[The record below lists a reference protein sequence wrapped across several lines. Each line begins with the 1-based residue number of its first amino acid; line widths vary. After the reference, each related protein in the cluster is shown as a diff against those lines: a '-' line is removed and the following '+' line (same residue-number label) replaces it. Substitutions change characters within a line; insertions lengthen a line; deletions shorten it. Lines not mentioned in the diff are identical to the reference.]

1 MLGGHAN
8 TPPPL
13 KLDLP
18 VHGSSP
24 APLLSRAAQAL
35 KGRIRVPGD
44 KSISHR
50 SLMLGA
56 VAVGETRASGL
67 LEGEDVVN
75 TAKAMQA
82 MGAKVTR
89 DKDGIWRIQGVGVSG
104 LMSPEGALDFGNS
117 GTGVRL
123 ALGLM
128 ASTPLTARCIGD
140 ASLSKRPMGR
150 VTGPLAQIGA
160 RFDTAEGG
168 RLPLTLYGARDAVP
182 ITYRLPVASAQV
194 KSAVL
199 LAGLNTPGRTTV
211 IEPVATRDHTERMLK
226 AFGAEITAERKE
238 DGRHIHIVGQR
249 ELKAQVIDVPAD
261 PSSAAF
267 PLVAALITQGSDITI
282 ENVML
287 NGTRTG
293 LITTLIEMGGDIAI
307 ENKRLAGGEEVGDLR
322 VRSSRLKGVSVP
334 KARAPSMIDE
344 YPALAVAASFAVGV
358 THMAGLDELRVKE
371 SDRLAAVEA
380 GLQANGVVTRSGP
393 DWLEVEGGE
402 PRGGGTVLT
411 HLDHRIAM
419 AFLVMGLAA
428 RQGVAVDDSA
438 MIATSFPNFI
448 TLMNA
453 MGCRIEPQS

>member
-1 MLGGHAN
+1 MQGS
-8 TPPPL
+8 TPTPL
-13 KLDLP
+13 K
-18 VHGSSP
+18 SS
-24 APLLSRAAQAL
+24 ASQGLT
-35 KGRIRVPGD
+35 GRLRVPGD

-56 VAVGETRASGL
+56 IAVGETRASGL
-67 LEGEDVVN
+67 LEGGDVVD

-82 MGAKVTR
+82 LGAKVERT
-89 DKDGIWRIQGVGVSG
+89 DDGVWHVQGVGVSG
-104 LMSPEGALDFGNS
+104 LMSPKGDLNFGNS

-128 ASTPLTARCIGD
+128 ASTPLSARCIGD
-140 ASLSKRPMGR
+140 ASLSRRPMGR
-150 VTGPLAQIGA
+150 VIVPLSEFGA
-160 RFDTAEGG
+160 RFETAEGG
-168 RLPLTLYGARDAVP
+168 RLPLTLHGARNAVP
-182 ITYRLPVASAQV
+182 ITYKLPVASAQV

-226 AFGAEITAERKE
+226 AFGADITIDHRE
-238 DGRHIHIVGQR
+238 DGRHIMITGQR

-267 PLVAALITQGSDITI
+267 PMVAALITEGSDITI

-287 NGTRTG
+287 NETRTG
-293 LITTLIEMGGDIAI
+293 LITTLIEMGGDITV

-322 VRSSRLKGVSVP
+322 IRSSRLKGIRVP
-334 KARAPSMIDE
+334 AERAPSMIDE
-344 YPALAVAASFAVGV
+344 YPALAVAASFAQGV
-358 THMAGLDELRVKE
+358 THMEGLDELRVKE

-380 GLQANGVVTRSGP
+380 GLQANGVATRSGP
-393 DWLEVEGGE
+393 DWLEVTGGAVA
-402 PRGGGTVLT
+402 GGGLVAT

-419 AFLVMGLAA
+419 SFLVMGIASA
-428 RQGVAVDDSA
+428 KDVRVDDGA

-448 TLMNA
+448 ALMNGL
-453 MGCRIEPQS
+453 GCRMAPAS